1 MSKTFKVG
9 ILGAGNMGSGI
20 AQKMA
25 QEGLQVVMVDLKDE
39 FVERGFQNIRE
50 TLKEAVERKIFT
62 EARVDEILSS
72 IRGTTDMKEL
82 ADADLVIEAVFEDEK
97 VKGELFARLDRI
109 CEPKTIFATN
119 TSSFYVSNLAG
130 WTGRPDRFVG
140 THYFFHPAKNR
151 LVEVI
156 AHEGTSEGTKE
167 KVLQIVNLHGKTPIV
182 VKDSPGFSVNR
193 IFIPWYVEAIRVIEE
208 GLANVPT
215 VNEATKRAF
224 GLGIGLFE
232 LWNMSGGTV
241 IGLHGARNL
250 GRELGSFYGPPEM
263 LRRQVEDLK
272 EDFSL
277 EGEIDESKM
286 EMIAERLYAVAMGV
300 AAAQVDE
307 GVATLEDVDR
317 GTRIGLA
324 WRQGPFEM
332 MNSMG
337 IEKAYRMVKKLA
349 DRHESFKMPRLLEE
363 QYKKGK
369 PFTFNFVE
377 LEITGDLA
385 GITINRPE
393 AMNALNPVVV
403 GQLEEKFNEA
413 EKNSAVKAIV
423 IRGAGKAFIAG
434 ADIKFFVDNIK
445 NNTVD
450 RTYAFTKKGH
460 ELLLRFENSPKLTIA
475 LLDGLSLGGGSEVA
489 LACQAIVATPQGSL
503 GFPETGIGIF
513 PGLGG
518 LFRLR
523 RHLGLELA
531 KYYIFTG
538 KIIRAEE
545 ALELGIV
552 TKLVEPAAVDQA
564 IREIADGEKFDKYRP
579 REIPA
584 RYKEAEKAFSAENV
598 ARLLKGE
605 APLEVDPAFG
615 ETLVKILAPKAPLAL
630 QMSNE
635 LMNAQTGISTNEAIK
650 LELDRLYELFAL
662 EDVFAGLQSPPGRPP
677 RYRGR

>member
-1 MSKTFKVG
+1 MSKTFKIG
-9 ILGAGNMGSGI
+9 IVGAGNMGSGI

-25 QEGLQVVMVDLKDE
+25 QEGLQVVLVDLKDE
-39 FVERGFQNIRE
+39 FMERGFKNIRE
-50 TLKEAVERKIFT
+50 TLKEAVERRIFT
-62 EARVDEILSS
+62 EAQVDEILSR
-72 IRGTTDMKEL
+72 IHGTTDMKEL
-82 ADADLVIEAVFEDEK
+82 ADADLVVEAVFEDEE
-97 VKGELFARLDRI
+97 VKGELFAKLDQI
-109 CEPKTIFATN
+109 CGPKTIFATN
-119 TSSFYVSNLAG
+119 TSSFYVGNLAR
-130 WTGRPDRFVG
+130 WTKRPDRFIG

-151 LVEVI
+151 LVELI
-156 AHEGTSEGTKE
+156 AHEGTSEETKE
-167 KVLQIVNLHGKTPIV
+167 KVLQIATLHGKTPVV

-193 IFIPWYVEAIRVIEE
+193 IFIPWYVEAIRIIEE

-241 IGLHGARNL
+241 IGLHGSRNL
-250 GRELGSFYGPPEM
+250 GQELGSFYAPPEL

-272 EDFSL
+272 QDFSL

-286 EMIAERLYAVAMGV
+286 EMIAGRLYAVAMGV

-317 GTRIGLA
+317 GTKIGLA
-324 WRQGPFEM
+324 WRQGPFEL

-337 IEKAYRMVKKLA
+337 IEKAYQMVKKLA
-349 DRHESFKMPRLLEE
+349 DRHEGFKMPGLLEE
-363 QYKKGK
+363 QYKKGE
-369 PFTFNFVE
+369 PFTFKFVD
-377 LEITGDLA
+377 LEIRDDLA
-385 GITINRPE
+385 YITINRPE

-403 GQLEEKFNEA
+403 GQLEQKFNEA
-413 EKNSAVKAIV
+413 ENNPAVKAIV
-423 IRGAGKAFIAG
+423 IRGTGKAFIAG

-445 NNTVD
+445 NDTVEK
-450 RTYAFTKKGH
+450 TYAFTKKGH
-460 ELLLRFENSPKLTIA
+460 ELLLRFENSPKLTIG

-503 GFPETGIGIF
+503 GFPETAIGIF

-538 KIIRAEE
+538 RTIRAAE

-552 TKLVEPAAVDQA
+552 TKLVEPVEVDRA
-564 IREIADGEKFDKYRP
+564 IREVADGGKFDKYRP

-584 RYKEAEKAFSAENV
+584 AYKEAAKAFTAENV

-605 APLEVDPAFG
+605 APQGVDPAFG
-615 ETLVKILAPKAPLAL
+615 EKLVKILAPKAPLAL

-635 LMNAQTGISTNEAIK
+635 LMDAQTDVSTEKAIE

-677 RYRGR
+677 KYKGK